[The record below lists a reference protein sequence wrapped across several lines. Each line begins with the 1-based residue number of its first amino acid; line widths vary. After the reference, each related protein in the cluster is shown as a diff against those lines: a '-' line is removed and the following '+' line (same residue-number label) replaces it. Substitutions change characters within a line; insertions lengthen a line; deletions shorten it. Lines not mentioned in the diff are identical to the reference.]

1 MFQFLFISGDKRYW
15 SIINKVD
22 LVGEDNG
29 KYYDN
34 EDITVQSSQISCT
47 PYQAK
52 MYRRENIF
60 DDPFVSY
67 SDHGAEQN
75 ILYKGGS
82 SDHWNG
88 LLQVS
93 GGMYVYIKPCS
104 IVPPNLGMQ
113 KKVKVNV
120 LPTCLIFLLE
130 IKVSRHF

>member
-1 MFQFLFISGDKRYW
+1 
-15 SIINKVD
+15 
-22 LVGEDNG
+22 
-29 KYYDN
+29 
-34 EDITVQSSQISCT
+34 
-47 PYQAK
+47 

-60 DDPFVSY
+60 DDPFVSF

-113 KKVKVNV
+113 NK
-120 LPTCLIFLLE
+120 
-130 IKVSRHF
+130 